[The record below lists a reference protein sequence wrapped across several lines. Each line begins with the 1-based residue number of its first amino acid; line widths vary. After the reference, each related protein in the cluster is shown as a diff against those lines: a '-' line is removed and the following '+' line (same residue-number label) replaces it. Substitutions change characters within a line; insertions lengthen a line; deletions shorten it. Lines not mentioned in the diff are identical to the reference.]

1 LAFPDV
7 TFSVVEGA
15 SSFLKSLEQLVLHLL
30 FPGSQ
35 KGVQFGKMASQL

>member
-15 SSFLKSLEQLVLHLL
+15 SSFLESLEQLVLHLL

-35 KGVQFGKMASQL
+35 KSVQFGKMASQL